1 MSKHQGKVAVVTG
14 GSSGIGLATAQLLAA
29 EGAHVFI
36 TGRRKKELDA
46 AVEQIGRNVTAVQ
59 GDVSRLGDL
68 DRLFAVVKETKGHID
83 ILFANAGIAEGAP
96 LTEITEEHFDRHFGI
111 NVKGALFTV
120 QKALPLLRDGAS
132 IILTSSVV
140 GSKGLSNRS
149 VYSATKAALRSF
161 ARTWTTDLKG
171 RRIRVNVVSPG
182 ATDTPGLRGLN
193 QMSGEGLTEAYRDR
207 IPLGRLGRPEDIA
220 HAVSFLAS
228 DESSYISG
236 TELFVDGGLA
246 QV

>member
-1 MSKHQGKVAVVTG
+1 LAFVPI
-14 GSSGIGLATAQLLAA
+14 GSSTFESAIPPGVREPIC
-29 EGAHVFI
+29 
-36 TGRRKKELDA
+36 
-46 AVEQIGRNVTAVQ
+46 
-59 GDVSRLGDL
+59 RL
-68 DRLFAVVKETKGHID
+68 
-83 ILFANAGIAEGAP
+83 
-96 LTEITEEHFDRHFGI
+96 
-111 NVKGALFTV
+111 

-140 GSKGLSNRS
+140 GSKGLANRS
-149 VYSATKAALRSF
+149 VYGATKAALRSF